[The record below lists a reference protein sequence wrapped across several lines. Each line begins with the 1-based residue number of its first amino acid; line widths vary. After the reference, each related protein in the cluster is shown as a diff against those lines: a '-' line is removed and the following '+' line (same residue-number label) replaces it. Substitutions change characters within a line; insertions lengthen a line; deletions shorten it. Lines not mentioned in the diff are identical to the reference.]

1 MNYSISNQVDAN
13 LAGCLAG
20 QGAGQALEDAYV
32 LEQLM
37 ALMEKPEEAEYA
49 FRAYDKIRRP
59 RTQRVVTTSRE
70 MGELV
75 ALRLPGIGEDLE
87 KFKENMEWRMD
98 WMWHRDVQGE
108 RNEAEIIFKKLKA
121 GESIDD

>member
-1 MNYSISNQVDAN
+1 MSLVEN
-13 LAGCLAG
+13 
-20 QGAGQALEDAYV
+20 
-32 LEQLM
+32 
-37 ALMEKPEEAEYA
+37 PEEAAYA
-49 FRAYDKIRRP
+49 FKAYDRIRRP

-98 WMWHRDVQGE
+98 WMWHRDIAGE
-108 RNEAEIIFKKLKA
+108 ANEAKIIFDKLKA